1 MGLNLLAK
9 ESELVFRT
17 GFILVNGFF
26 FFKSMELESKSY
38 SSFILCD
45 ILLSVSIQGTWC

>member
-1 MGLNLLAK
+1 MGLNLFVK
-9 ESELVFRT
+9 ESELVFRI

-26 FFKSMELESKSY
+26 FFKLMELESKSY

-45 ILLSVSIQGTWC
+45 ILFLVLI